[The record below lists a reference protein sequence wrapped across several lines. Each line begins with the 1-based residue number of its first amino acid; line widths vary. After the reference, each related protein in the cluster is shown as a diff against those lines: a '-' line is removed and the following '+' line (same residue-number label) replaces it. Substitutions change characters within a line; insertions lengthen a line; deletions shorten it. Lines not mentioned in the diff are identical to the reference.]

1 MRTKNKDSFA
11 GAGAVV
17 VSIVA
22 VSLCSIAAA
31 ADAVDCRSIEDN
43 SERLACY
50 DRLSAPPVPPP
61 PPAPQAAP
69 QAAPQEA
76 PAPQQVPDQAAATPS
91 AAKPAAPPA
100 AAVILDDSIG
110 KERVTASEDKEKVL
124 VAGHVSSCRE
134 DRSGKYRFY
143 FDNGQIWLQKD
154 NKRVPWKE
162 CDFDV
167 TIEKDFFGYKMLEAG
182 DGKAIRISRIK

>member
-1 MRTKNKDSFA
+1 MKNKDSFA
-11 GAGAVV
+11 LPGAVV

-22 VSLCSIAAA
+22 VGLCSIAVA

-61 PPAPQAAP
+61 PPQAAP
-69 QAAPQEA
+69 QAV
-76 PAPQQVPDQAAATPS
+76 PAPQQVPDQAAAKPS
-91 AAKPAAPPA
+91 ATESAAAPAAV
-100 AAVILDDSIG
+100 VILDDSIG

-167 TIEKDFFGYKMLEAG
+167 SIEKDFFGYKMRAAG
-182 DGKAIRISRIK
+182 DHRTIRISRIK

>member
-1 MRTKNKDSFA
+1 MSTKNKDSFA
-11 GAGAVV
+11 LPGAVV

-22 VSLCSIAAA
+22 LGLCSIAAA

-61 PPAPQAAP
+61 TPTPTPAPQAAP
-69 QAAPQEA
+69 QAA

-91 AAKPAAPPA
+91 ATESAAAPA

-134 DRSGKYRFY
+134 DRSGKFRFY

-167 TIEKDFFGYKMLEAG
+167 SIEKDFFGYKMRAAG
-182 DGKAIRISRIK
+182 DDRTIRISRIK